1 MAYSV
6 QVRLLLAHPHAWVQL
21 TSCQL
26 LGQVF
31 GGCDLEEIV
40 FSLVATAAGSG
51 EAQPKRKKRRLSH
64 FLVDGG
70 IETVRTIE
78 PMSEWLSFNGHISI

>member
-1 MAYSV
+1 MTCSV
-6 QVRLLLAHPHAWVQL
+6 QVRSLLAHPHAWVQL

-40 FSLVATAAGSG
+40 FSLVTTAAGSG
-51 EAQPKRKKRRLSH
+51 EAQPKKKKRRLGH

-70 IETVRTIE
+70 IEMVKQ
-78 PMSEWLSFNGHISI
+78 LSL